1 MQDVLGEFDELVL
14 PDERLVKRVRTFVE
28 AAWKS
33 PSVSLPKM
41 LEDVAALEGAYRL
54 LSNDRV
60 APEALRASHRT
71 RTVQRAR
78 TAAEIVVVHD
88 TSEIQTPYAEAEEVG
103 YLQTGKVGYR
113 AHVSLAQTVE
123 PGRAVRPLGV
133 LSVQTNFRTKPP
145 GLGNPKRKIGGAET
159 ARWKGK
165 ESERW
170 WNGVEACADALEGC
184 SAVVHVMDREA
195 DSYPLFSQ
203 IRQLGHSFVVRLRND
218 RRAKLA
224 DSDSDDEQ
232 WSSLAALAIGM
243 QGSFTRD
250 VPLSKRGAKGK
261 GPPDKLRLHP
271 PRDARC
277 AQLHFGAVPV
287 EISRPRYLP
296 SADFPASLPLC
307 LVRVWEPN
315 PPPGEDPVEW
325 LLITNEPCETPEE
338 IARIVD
344 LYRSRWT
351 IEDLFKALKTGC
363 AIEERQ
369 LESRHALLN
378 ALSLF
383 LPIAVHLLWLR
394 TCARDEPDAA
404 ASEVLTELQ
413 LTVLRHRSHRPL
425 PEKPTAAQALWCLA
439 GLGGHIP
446 NNGWPGWQV
455 LGRAFSTLL
464 EAIAGWRLAIQAA
477 EKAAEI

>member
-1 MQDVLGEFDELVL
+1 MSNGHRWL
-14 PDERLVKRVRTFVE
+14 PC
-28 AAWKS
+28 
-33 PSVSLPKM
+33 PS
-41 LEDVAALEGAYRL
+41 ECR
-54 LSNDRV
+54 
-60 APEALRASHRT
+60 
-71 RTVQRAR
+71 
-78 TAAEIVVVHD
+78 
-88 TSEIQTPYAEAEEVG
+88 
-103 YLQTGKVGYR
+103 
-113 AHVSLAQTVE
+113 
-123 PGRAVRPLGV
+123 
-133 LSVQTNFRTKPP
+133 
-145 GLGNPKRKIGGAET
+145 
-159 ARWKGK
+159 
-165 ESERW
+165 
-170 WNGVEACADALEGC
+170 
-184 SAVVHVMDREA
+184 
-195 DSYPLFSQ
+195 
-203 IRQLGHSFVVRLRND
+203 
-218 RRAKLA
+218 
-224 DSDSDDEQ
+224 
-232 WSSLAALAIGM
+232 
-243 QGSFTRD
+243 GSFTRD

>member
-1 MQDVLGEFDELVL
+1 MQDVLVEFDELVL
-14 PDERLVKRVRTFVE
+14 PDKRLIKRVRSFVK

-33 PSVSLPKM
+33 PSASLPKM

-54 LSNDRV
+54 LSNERV
-60 APEALRASHRT
+60 SPEALRASHRIM
-71 RTVQRAR
+71 TVARAR
-78 TAAEIVVVHD
+78 ETTEVVVVHD
-88 TSEIQTPYAEAEEVG
+88 TSEIQTPYADASEVG
-103 YLQTGKVGYR
+103 YLQTGKAGYR
-113 AHVSLAQTVE
+113 AHVSMAQTVT

-133 LSVQTNFRTKPP
+133 LSVQTTFRTNPP
-145 GLGNPKRKIGGAET
+145 SQGAPKRKISGGET

-170 WNGVEACADALEGC
+170 WRGVEACADALEGC
-184 SAVVHVMDREA
+184 STVVHVMDREA

-203 IRQLGHSFVVRLRND
+203 IVQLGHSFVVRLRSD

-224 DSDSDDEQ
+224 DADSDDEQ
-232 WSSLAALAIGM
+232 WSSLAALAVEM
-243 QGSFTRD
+243 QGSFTRE

-261 GPPDKLRLHP
+261 TPPDKLRLHP

-287 EISRPRYLP
+287 EISKPHYLP
-296 SADFPASLPLC
+296 SADFPASLPLW
-307 LVRVWEPN
+307 LVRVWEPD
-315 PPPGEDPVEW
+315 PPPGEAPVEW

-338 IARIVD
+338 IARVVD

-363 AIEERQ
+363 SLEDRQ

-394 TCARDEPDAA
+394 TCARDEPNAD

-425 PEKPTAAQALWCLA
+425 PAKPTAAQALWCLA

-455 LGRAFSTLL
+455 LGRAFATLV
-464 EAIAGWRLAIQAA
+464 EAATVWRLAT
-477 EKAAEI
+477 KAAQNTAEI